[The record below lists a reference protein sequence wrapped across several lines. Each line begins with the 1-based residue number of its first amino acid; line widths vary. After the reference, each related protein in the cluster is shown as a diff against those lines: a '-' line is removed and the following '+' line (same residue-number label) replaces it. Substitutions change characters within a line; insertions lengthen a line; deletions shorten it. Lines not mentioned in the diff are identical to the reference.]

1 MPVKDYTSMAYEKFA
16 EVVLDIPLNKKF
28 HYKIP
33 PSFINQIEI
42 GKRVKVHFGGRTAV
56 GYCVGL
62 TDKSDVKTIKDIIR
76 VIDTKP
82 ILNSKMLG
90 IAEWLSNFY
99 FCGWGEALET
109 FLPSV
114 VRKGINS
121 RTVSVVRLCKDGASV
136 KEMIS
141 TIKKRAPKQARV
153 LEVLSE
159 VGEITFPELASISN
173 CKMDSI
179 NRLRD
184 RGLIT
189 LDKRKVNDSLFA
201 GKHFKK
207 TCHLQSTSEQETA
220 INLIKRKLRERQF
233 GVILLKGVTGSGKT
247 EVYLQAI
254 SEVITLGLKAIVLV
268 PEISLTPQTIE
279 RFKSRFDRVAV
290 LHSSLTDRQ
299 RSDQWWD
306 IKNGN
311 ADVVI
316 GARSAVFAPLE
327 NVGLI
332 VIDEEHENTFKQD
345 TSPRYNARD
354 VSMIR
359 AEFENALVVL
369 GSATPSLESFYN
381 ASIGKY
387 EYVTLKNRVGNKPL
401 PRVEVIDMRHEK
413 YRGKNL
419 YYISNYLELC
429 MNQCLSKKEQVLLFL
444 NRRGFSPFISCRR
457 CGFVLKCKRCD
468 ISLTYHKKKDAVI
481 CHYCFSDEP
490 VPRECPECCSP
501 GISFLGVGTERMEED
516 IRARFPRHKLLRM
529 DSDTMRGRDSH
540 EKALNAFRR
549 GDIDILL
556 GTQMIAKG
564 LDFPNVTL
572 VGVLSADTI
581 VNMPDF
587 RAGERTFQLLCQVAG
602 RTGRGPKG
610 GQVIVQTYNPEHYS
624 IKCAALH
631 DYDGFAKKELEYR
644 KQLYYPPYERLAR
657 IVLRGK
663 NDQDVKK
670 KSMDIAEKL
679 REAIR
684 LTAGVAQSD
693 RHKYKVEVLG
703 PAPAPI
709 ARVKDNFRWHLI
721 VKADNSENLSTIL
734 KNIESENRHSKK
746 VQMMIDVDPYA
757 LL

>member
-1 MPVKDYTSMAYEKFA
+1 MTYERFA
-16 EVVLDIPLNKKF
+16 EIVLDIPLNKKF

-33 PSFINQIEI
+33 PPSINQIEI
-42 GKRVKVHFGGRTAV
+42 GKRVRVPFGGRTAV
-56 GYCVGL
+56 GYCVGF
-62 TDKSDVKTIKDIIR
+62 TDISDVKTTKDIIH
-76 VIDTKP
+76 VIDKEP

-90 IAEWLSNFY
+90 VAEWLANFY

-114 VRKGINS
+114 VKRGIKT
-121 RTVSVVRLCKDGASV
+121 RTISVVRLCKDGASV

-153 LEVLSE
+153 LEVLTE
-159 VGEITFPELASISN
+159 AGEITVQELASISKCN
-173 CKMDSI
+173 TDSLY
-179 NRLRD
+179 RLRD

-189 LDKRKVNDSLFA
+189 LNKRKVNDSLFA

-207 TCHLQSTSEQETA
+207 TYHLQLTGEQEIA
-220 INLIKRKLRERQF
+220 VNLIKIKLRERQI
-233 GVILLKGVTGSGKT
+233 GAILLKGVTGSGKT

-254 SEVITLGLKAIVLV
+254 SEVITMGRKAIVLV

-359 AEFENALVVL
+359 AKYENALVVL

-381 ASIGKY
+381 AVIGKY
-387 EYVTLKNRVGNKPL
+387 ECVTLKNRVGNKPL
-401 PRVEVIDMRHEK
+401 PGVEVIDMRLEK
-413 YRGKNL
+413 YRGKNQK
-419 YYISNYLELC
+419 YVSDYLELC
-429 MNQCLSKKEQVLLFL
+429 MKQCLSKKEQVLLFL

-457 CGFVLKCKRCD
+457 CGFVLKCRRCD
-468 ISLTYHKKKDAVI
+468 ISMTYHKQKDAVI
-481 CHYCFSDEP
+481 CHYCFSVEP
-490 VPRECPECCSP
+490 VPVKCPECCSP

-516 IRARFPRHKLLRM
+516 IRAMFPQYELLRM

-540 EKALNAFRR
+540 EKALSAFGR

-556 GTQMIAKG
+556 GTQMVAKG

-602 RTGRGPKG
+602 RTGRGHKG
-610 GQVIVQTYNPEHYS
+610 GRVIVQTYNPEHYS

-644 KQLYYPPYERLAR
+644 KQLYYPPYGRLAR

-663 NDQDVKK
+663 NDQDVKERAA
-670 KSMDIAEKL
+670 DIAEKL
-679 REAIR
+679 KEAIR
-684 LTAGVAQSD
+684 LTTGTSQSE
-693 RHKYKVEVLG
+693 RYKNKVEILG

-709 ARVKDNFRWHLI
+709 TRVKDKYRWHLI
-721 VKADNSENLSTIL
+721 AKADNSEKLCAIL
-734 KNIESENRHSKK
+734 KSIENENRHSKR
-746 VQMMIDVDPYA
+746 VQIMIDVDPYM

>member
-1 MPVKDYTSMAYEKFA
+1 MTYERFA
-16 EVVLDIPLNKKF
+16 EIVLDIPLNKKF

-33 PSFINQIEI
+33 PPSINQIEI
-42 GKRVKVHFGGRTAV
+42 GKRVRVPFGGRTAV
-56 GYCVGL
+56 GYCVGF
-62 TDKSDVKTIKDIIR
+62 TDISDVKTTKDIIH
-76 VIDTKP
+76 VIDKEP

-90 IAEWLSNFY
+90 VAEWLANFY

-114 VRKGINS
+114 VKRGIKT
-121 RTVSVVRLCKDGASV
+121 RTISVVRLCKDGASV

-153 LEVLSE
+153 LEVLTE
-159 VGEITFPELASISN
+159 AGEITVQELASISKCN
-173 CKMDSI
+173 TDSLY
-179 NRLRD
+179 RLRD

-189 LDKRKVNDSLFA
+189 LNKRKVNDSLFA

-207 TCHLQSTSEQETA
+207 TCHLQLTGEQEIA
-220 INLIKRKLRERQF
+220 VNLIKIKLRERKI
-233 GVILLKGVTGSGKT
+233 GAILLKGVTGSGKT

-254 SEVITLGLKAIVLV
+254 SEVITMGRKAIVLV

-359 AEFENALVVL
+359 AEYENALVVL

-381 ASIGKY
+381 AVIGKY
-387 EYVTLKNRVGNKPL
+387 ECVTLKNRVGDKPL
-401 PRVEVIDMRHEK
+401 PGVEVIDMRLEK
-413 YRGKNL
+413 YRGKNQK
-419 YYISNYLELC
+419 YVSDYLEIC
-429 MNQCLSKKEQVLLFL
+429 MKQCLSKKEQVLLFL

-457 CGFVLKCKRCD
+457 CGFVLKCRRCD
-468 ISLTYHKKKDAVI
+468 ISMTYHKQKNAVI
-481 CHYCFSDEP
+481 CHYCFSVEP
-490 VPRECPECCSP
+490 VPVKCPECCSP

-516 IRARFPRHKLLRM
+516 IRAMFPQYKLLRM

-540 EKALNAFRR
+540 EKALSAFGR

-556 GTQMIAKG
+556 GTQMVAKG

-602 RTGRGPKG
+602 RTGRGHKG
-610 GQVIVQTYNPEHYS
+610 GRVIVQTYNPEHYS

-644 KQLYYPPYERLAR
+644 KQLYYPPYGRLAR

-663 NDQDVKK
+663 NDQDVKERAA
-670 KSMDIAEKL
+670 DIAEKL
-679 REAIR
+679 KEAIR
-684 LTAGVAQSD
+684 LTTGTSQSE
-693 RHKYKVEVLG
+693 RYKNKVEILG

-709 ARVKDNFRWHLI
+709 TRVKDKYRWHLI
-721 VKADNSENLSTIL
+721 AKADNSEKLRAIL
-734 KNIESENRHSKK
+734 KSIENENRHSKR
-746 VQMMIDVDPYA
+746 VQIMIDVDPYM

>member
-1 MPVKDYTSMAYEKFA
+1 MIYERFA
-16 EVVLDIPLNKKF
+16 EIVLDIPLNKKF
-28 HYKIP
+28 HYKVP
-33 PSFINQIEI
+33 PSSTNQLEI
-42 GKRVKVHFGGRTAV
+42 GKRVKVPFGGRTAV
-56 GYCVGL
+56 GYCVGF
-62 TDKSDVKTIKDIIR
+62 TDISDVKTTKDIIH
-76 VIDTKP
+76 VIDKEP

-90 IAEWLSNFY
+90 VAEWMANFY

-114 VRKGINS
+114 VKRGIKT
-121 RTVSVVRLCKDGASV
+121 RTISVVRLCKDGASV

-153 LEVLSE
+153 LEVLTE
-159 VGEITFPELASISN
+159 VGEITVPELASISKCN
-173 CKMDSI
+173 TDSLY
-179 NRLRD
+179 RLRD

-207 TCHLQSTSEQETA
+207 TCHLQLTGEQEIA
-220 INLIKRKLRERQF
+220 VNLIKRKLRERQI
-233 GVILLKGVTGSGKT
+233 GAILLKGVTGSGKT

-254 SEVITLGLKAIVLV
+254 SEVITMGRKAIVLV

-359 AEFENALVVL
+359 AEYENALVVL

-381 ASIGKY
+381 AVIGKY
-387 EYVTLKNRVGNKPL
+387 ECVTLKNRVGHKPL
-401 PRVEVIDMRHEK
+401 PRVEVIDMRLEK
-413 YRGKNL
+413 YRGKNQK
-419 YYISNYLELC
+419 YISDYLELC
-429 MNQCLSKKEQVLLFL
+429 MKQSLSKKEQVLLFL

-468 ISLTYHKKKDAVI
+468 ISMTYHKQKDAVI

-490 VPRECPECCSP
+490 VPVKCPECCSP
-501 GISFLGVGTERMEED
+501 GISFLGVGTERME
-516 IRARFPRHKLLRM
+516 
-529 DSDTMRGRDSH
+529 GRRQGH
-540 EKALNAFRR
+540 V
-549 GDIDILL
+549 
-556 GTQMIAKG
+556 
-564 LDFPNVTL
+564 P
-572 VGVLSADTI
+572 
-581 VNMPDF
+581 P
-587 RAGERTFQLLCQVAG
+587 
-602 RTGRGPKG
+602 
-610 GQVIVQTYNPEHYS
+610 VQTFE
-624 IKCAALH
+624 
-631 DYDGFAKKELEYR
+631 DG
-644 KQLYYPPYERLAR
+644 
-657 IVLRGK
+657 
-663 NDQDVKK
+663 
-670 KSMDIAEKL
+670 
-679 REAIR
+679 
-684 LTAGVAQSD
+684 
-693 RHKYKVEVLG
+693 
-703 PAPAPI
+703 
-709 ARVKDNFRWHLI
+709 
-721 VKADNSENLSTIL
+721 
-734 KNIESENRHSKK
+734 
-746 VQMMIDVDPYA
+746 
-757 LL
+757 

>member
-1 MPVKDYTSMAYEKFA
+1 MTYERFA
-16 EVVLDIPLNKKF
+16 EIVLDIPLNKKF

-33 PSFINQIEI
+33 PLSINQIEI
-42 GKRVKVHFGGRTAV
+42 GKRVRVPFGGRTAV
-56 GYCVGL
+56 GYCVGF
-62 TDKSDVKTIKDIIR
+62 TDISDVKTTKDIIH
-76 VIDTKP
+76 VIDKEP

-90 IAEWLSNFY
+90 VAEWLANFY

-114 VRKGINS
+114 VKRGIKT
-121 RTVSVVRLCKDGASV
+121 RTISVVRLCKDGASV

-153 LEVLSE
+153 LEVLTE
-159 VGEITFPELASISN
+159 AGEITVQELASISKCN
-173 CKMDSI
+173 TDSLY
-179 NRLRD
+179 RLRD

-189 LDKRKVNDSLFA
+189 LNKRKVNDSLFA

-207 TCHLQSTSEQETA
+207 TYHLQLTGEQEIA
-220 INLIKRKLRERQF
+220 VNLIKIKLRERQI
-233 GVILLKGVTGSGKT
+233 GAILLKGVTGSGKT

-254 SEVITLGLKAIVLV
+254 SEVITMGRKAIVLV

-359 AEFENALVVL
+359 AEYENALVVL

-381 ASIGKY
+381 AVIGKY
-387 EYVTLKNRVGNKPL
+387 ECVTLKNRVGNKPL
-401 PRVEVIDMRHEK
+401 PGVEVIDMRLEK
-413 YRGKNL
+413 YRGKNQK
-419 YYISNYLELC
+419 YVSDYLELC
-429 MNQCLSKKEQVLLFL
+429 MKQCLSKKEQVLLFL

-457 CGFVLKCKRCD
+457 CGFVLKCRRCD
-468 ISLTYHKKKDAVI
+468 ISMTYHKQKDAVI
-481 CHYCFSDEP
+481 CHYCFSVEP
-490 VPRECPECCSP
+490 VPVKCPECCSP

-516 IRARFPRHKLLRM
+516 IRAMFPQYELLRM
-529 DSDTMRGRDSH
+529 DSDTMKGRDSH
-540 EKALNAFRR
+540 EKALSAFGR

-556 GTQMIAKG
+556 GTQMVAKG

-602 RTGRGPKG
+602 RTGRGHKG
-610 GQVIVQTYNPEHYS
+610 GRVIVQTYNPEHYS

-644 KQLYYPPYERLAR
+644 KQLYYPPYGRLAR

-663 NDQDVKK
+663 NNQDVKERAA
-670 KSMDIAEKL
+670 DIAEKL
-679 REAIR
+679 KEAIR
-684 LTAGVAQSD
+684 LTTGTSQSE
-693 RHKYKVEVLG
+693 RYKNKVEILG

-709 ARVKDNFRWHLI
+709 TRVKDKYRWHLI
-721 VKADNSENLSTIL
+721 AKADNSEKLRAIL
-734 KNIESENRHSKK
+734 KSIENENRHSKR
-746 VQMMIDVDPYA
+746 VQIMIDVDPYM

>member
-1 MPVKDYTSMAYEKFA
+1 
-16 EVVLDIPLNKKF
+16 
-28 HYKIP
+28 
-33 PSFINQIEI
+33 
-42 GKRVKVHFGGRTAV
+42 
-56 GYCVGL
+56 
-62 TDKSDVKTIKDIIR
+62 
-76 VIDTKP
+76 
-82 ILNSKMLG
+82 MLG
-90 IAEWLSNFY
+90 VAEWLANFY

-114 VRKGINS
+114 VKRGIKT
-121 RTVSVVRLCKDGASV
+121 RTISVVRLCKDGASV

-153 LEVLSE
+153 LEVLTE
-159 VGEITFPELASISN
+159 AGEITVQELASISKCN
-173 CKMDSI
+173 TDSLY
-179 NRLRD
+179 RLRD

-189 LDKRKVNDSLFA
+189 LNKRKVNDSLFA

-207 TCHLQSTSEQETA
+207 TCHLQLTGEQKIA
-220 INLIKRKLRERQF
+220 VNLIKIKLRERKI
-233 GVILLKGVTGSGKT
+233 GAILLKGVTGSGKT

-254 SEVITLGLKAIVLV
+254 SEVITMGRKAIVLV

-359 AEFENALVVL
+359 AEYENALVVL

-381 ASIGKY
+381 AVIGKY
-387 EYVTLKNRVGNKPL
+387 ECVTLKNRVGDKPL
-401 PRVEVIDMRHEK
+401 PGVEVIDMRLEK
-413 YRGKNL
+413 YRGKNQK
-419 YYISNYLELC
+419 YVSDYLEIC
-429 MNQCLSKKEQVLLFL
+429 MKQCLSKKEQVLLFL

-457 CGFVLKCKRCD
+457 CGFVLKCRRCD
-468 ISLTYHKKKDAVI
+468 ISMTYHKQKNAVI
-481 CHYCFSDEP
+481 CHYCFSVEP
-490 VPRECPECCSP
+490 VPVKCPECCSP

-516 IRARFPRHKLLRM
+516 IRAMFPQYILLRM

-540 EKALNAFRR
+540 EKALSAFGR

-556 GTQMIAKG
+556 GTQMVAKG

-602 RTGRGPKG
+602 RTGRGHKG
-610 GQVIVQTYNPEHYS
+610 GRVIVQTYNPEHYS

-644 KQLYYPPYERLAR
+644 KQLYYPPYGRLAR

-663 NDQDVKK
+663 NDQDVKERAA
-670 KSMDIAEKL
+670 DIAEKL
-679 REAIR
+679 KEAIR
-684 LTAGVAQSD
+684 LTTGTSQSE
-693 RHKYKVEVLG
+693 RYKNKVEILG

-709 ARVKDNFRWHLI
+709 TRVKDKYRWHLI
-721 VKADNSENLSTIL
+721 AKADNSEKLRAIL
-734 KNIESENRHSKK
+734 KSIENENRHSKR
-746 VQMMIDVDPYA
+746 VQIMIDVDPYM

>member
-1 MPVKDYTSMAYEKFA
+1 MTYERFA
-16 EVVLDIPLNKKF
+16 EIVLDIPLNKKF

-33 PSFINQIEI
+33 PPSINQIEI
-42 GKRVKVHFGGRTAV
+42 GKRVRVPFGGRTAV
-56 GYCVGL
+56 GYCVGF
-62 TDKSDVKTIKDIIR
+62 TDISDVKTTKDIIH
-76 VIDTKP
+76 VIDKEP

-90 IAEWLSNFY
+90 VAEWLANFY

-114 VRKGINS
+114 VKRGIKT
-121 RTVSVVRLCKDGASV
+121 RTISVVRLCKDGASV
-136 KEMIS
+136 KEIIS
-141 TIKKRAPKQARV
+141 TIKKRAPKQARI
-153 LEVLSE
+153 LEVLTE
-159 VGEITFPELASISN
+159 AGEITVPELASISKCN
-173 CKMDSI
+173 TDSLY
-179 NRLRD
+179 RLRD

-189 LDKRKVNDSLFA
+189 LNKRKVNDSLFA

-207 TCHLQSTSEQETA
+207 TYHLQLTGEQEIA
-220 INLIKRKLRERQF
+220 VNLIKIKLRERKI
-233 GVILLKGVTGSGKT
+233 GAILLKGVTGSGKT

-254 SEVITLGLKAIVLV
+254 SEVITMGRKAIVLV
-268 PEISLTPQTIE
+268 SEISLTPQTIE

-359 AEFENALVVL
+359 AEYENALVVL

-381 ASIGKY
+381 AVIGKY
-387 EYVTLKNRVGNKPL
+387 ECVTLKNRVGNKPL
-401 PRVEVIDMRHEK
+401 PGVEVIDMRLEK
-413 YRGKNL
+413 YRGKNQK
-419 YYISNYLELC
+419 YVSDYLELC
-429 MNQCLSKKEQVLLFL
+429 MKQCLSKKEQVLLFL

-457 CGFVLKCKRCD
+457 CGFVLKCRRCD
-468 ISLTYHKKKDAVI
+468 ISMTYHKQKDAVI
-481 CHYCFSDEP
+481 CHYCFSVEP
-490 VPRECPECCSP
+490 VPVKCPECCSP

-516 IRARFPRHKLLRM
+516 IRAMFPQYELLRM

-540 EKALNAFRR
+540 EKALSAFGR

-556 GTQMIAKG
+556 GTQMVAKG

-602 RTGRGPKG
+602 RTGRGHKG
-610 GQVIVQTYNPEHYS
+610 GRVIVQTYNPEHYS

-644 KQLYYPPYERLAR
+644 KQLYYPPYGRLAR

-670 KSMDIAEKL
+670 RAADIAEKL
-679 REAIR
+679 KEAVR
-684 LTAGVAQSD
+684 LTTGTSQSE
-693 RHKYKVEVLG
+693 RYKNKVEILG

-709 ARVKDNFRWHLI
+709 TRVKDKYRWHLI
-721 VKADNSENLSTIL
+721 AKADNSEKLCAIL
-734 KNIESENRHSKK
+734 KSIENENRHSKR
-746 VQMMIDVDPYA
+746 VQIMIDVDPYM